1 MFRKRADKIRGIAG
15 SLDGNITLV
24 IDAAVQPGPGILKV
38 VAEAGATVFAASDNS
53 AMLDVEVSRLGS
65 TPVQVRAVTATISD
79 LAMENG
85 TLPEELDSVVLNPP
99 LSDDVSDAQ
108 PLLSIARRVAGT
120 LRDRGRIGSVVF
132 VSGIDR
138 VGSEGSVAGFI
149 QAEMAN
155 LAREFAPNGIRLN
168 SVAMGPV
175 GANRRGSPL
184 SSRVTPLGHCTVH
197 PVEVGKA
204 VWFLINEHLSAGMT
218 GTSITVDRGA
228 SLLRPDW

>member
-15 SLDGNITLV
+15 SLDGNVTLV
-24 IDAAVQPGPGILKV
+24 IDAAAQPGPGILKV
-38 VAEAGATVFAASDNS
+38 VAAAGATVFAASDNS

-65 TPVQVRAVTATISD
+65 TPVPVTALTTTISD
-79 LAMENG
+79 LTMESVS
-85 TLPEELDSVVLNPP
+85 LPEELDAVVLNPP
-99 LSDDVSDAQ
+99 LSDDVSGVQ
-108 PLLSIARRVAGT
+108 PLLSIARRVAGN
-120 LRDRGRIGSVVF
+120 LRDRGRIGSIVF

-138 VGSEGSVAGFI
+138 VGSEGSVASFV
-149 QAEMAN
+149 QAEMTN

-175 GANRRGSPL
+175 GTNRRGSPL
-184 SSRVTPLGHCTVH
+184 SSRVTPLGHSTVH

-204 VWFLINEHLSAGMT
+204 AWFLINEHLSAGIT
-218 GTSITVDRGA
+218 GTTITVDRGA